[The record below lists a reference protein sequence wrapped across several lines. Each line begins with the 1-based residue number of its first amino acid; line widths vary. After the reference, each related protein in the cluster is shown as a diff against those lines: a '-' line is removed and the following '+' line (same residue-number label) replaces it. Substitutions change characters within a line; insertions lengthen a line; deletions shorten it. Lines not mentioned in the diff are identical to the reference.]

1 MKARVSLPIQNTGLR
16 DRVLEALAVS
26 IVDSVLR
33 AESGFLSASAV
44 KPRTVTEIVDFRNP
58 KKRGC
63 WMFEDVVSRE
73 AFEKAV
79 YAAIKEHGIET
90 VLIEF
95 YE

>member
-1 MKARVSLPIQNTGLR
+1 
-16 DRVLEALAVS
+16 
-26 IVDSVLR
+26 
-33 AESGFLSASAV
+33 
-44 KPRTVTEIVDFRNP
+44 
-58 KKRGC
+58 
-63 WMFEDVVSRE
+63 MFEDVVSRE